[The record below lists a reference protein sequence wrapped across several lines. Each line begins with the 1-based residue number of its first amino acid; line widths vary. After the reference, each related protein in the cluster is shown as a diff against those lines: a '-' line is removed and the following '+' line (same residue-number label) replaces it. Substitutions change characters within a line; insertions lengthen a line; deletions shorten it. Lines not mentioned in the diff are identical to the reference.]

1 MNKVLSQPLS
11 FPRVGNSH
19 FGFLIK
25 LLVFCDQKSKI
36 GNQIAHCCSFVMSDG
51 SNSLMVA
58 LLYRAMRANCSRCSL
73 KKSDGAKSNGSNSLL
88 GIKKGKNCQKLTKNT
103 KNLSFWEGF
112 VQITR
117 ESLTSLCFLK
127 SSWLLFCKERRERLA
142 HGCSFL
148 RCESLTVPL

>member
-25 LLVFCDQKSKI
+25 LLV
-36 GNQIAHCCSFVMSDG
+36 AHGCSFVMCDG

-103 KNLSFWEGF
+103 KN
-112 VQITR
+112 
-117 ESLTSLCFLK
+117 
-127 SSWLLFCKERRERLA
+127 
-142 HGCSFL
+142 
-148 RCESLTVPL
+148 